1 MKMDME
7 GKGRLGHLAKG
18 WLWNLIGTCCCRLL
32 DEMLRIDFGCCCAV
46 KGMFFMVFSE
56 LVSIVDILTQFDI
69 NRALKTGPILRALQ
83 KEI

>member
-1 MKMDME
+1 
-7 GKGRLGHLAKG
+7 
-18 WLWNLIGTCCCRLL
+18 
-32 DEMLRIDFGCCCAV
+32 
-46 KGMFFMVFSE
+46 MFFMVFSE